1 MPTVVAVLTLV
12 ALLKLANVDMPRWH
26 LAFWFGVLVGA
37 ALMGHMPRLHAVWHG
52 LLSFVQA
59 WVYFVLLDRTDNRLD
74 RVWHWLI
81 LIGGFGL
88 IIMAR
93 MLIDIRAY
101 GISF

>member
-1 MPTVVAVLTLV
+1 MPTLVAVLTLV
-12 ALLKLANVDMPRWH
+12 ALLKLSNVDMPRWH

-37 ALMGHMPRLHAVWHG
+37 ALMGHMPRLHAVGHG
-52 LLSFVQA
+52 LLS
-59 WVYFVLLDRTDNRLD
+59 FVLLDRTDNRLD